1 MKSTYRILFLIRKK
15 KLNKDGLTNIM
26 VRVSIGGEKAEFSS
40 LAFVKPETWSPL
52 GKVLGRTKEAQQIN
66 DSLDKIKIA
75 LDKHYK
81 AILEKDGYV
90 TPNKLKDTYLGKDI
104 RKTTVLSLYNVKVEQ
119 KRNLVG
125 KTIRSTTLSK
135 YLATTKRVADF
146 MAYKYKKDD
155 MPIRDVDFQFVTDYE
170 VYLKSVCECG
180 HNSTV
185 KHLRYLKQV
194 VTNALKNR
202 YITND
207 PFDDYTLGYKPVKKE
222 FLIEPEIKELMKKK
236 FMAKRLE
243 EVRDVFLFQCFTGIA
258 YIDAV
263 NLTKDNIVE
272 DGFGQKW
279 IQLTRQ
285 KSSVQ
290 ANIPLLDVPL
300 SILKKYGRSANDK
313 LLPLQSNQK
322 MNEYLKEIA
331 AVCGINKRLTTHCG
345 RHTFGTIMLTKGVS
359 IESVSKMLGHTN
371 ITTTQ
376 IYAKVLNQ
384 KISTEVNKVRHEFDD
399 MVQFYRQAK

>member
-1 MKSTYRILFLIRKK
+1 
-15 KLNKDGLTNIM
+15 M
-26 VRVSIGGEKAEFSS
+26 VRISISAEKAEFSS
-40 LAFVKPETWSPL
+40 KEFVKPEMWSSL
-52 GKVLGRTKEAQQIN
+52 GKVMGRTKEAQQIN

-75 LDKHYK
+75 LDKQYK
-81 AILEKDGYV
+81 EILEKDGYV
-90 TPNKLKDTYLGKDI
+90 TPDKLRDTYLGKII
-104 RKTTVLSLYNVKVEQ
+104 RKHSVLSLYDIKVEQ

-125 KTIRSTTLSK
+125 KTIRCTTLSK
-135 YLATTKRVADF
+135 YLATRKRVADF
-146 MAYKYKKDD
+146 MVYKYKKED
-155 MPIRDVDFQFVTDYE
+155 MPIRDVNFQFVTDYE
-170 VYLKSVCECG
+170 VYLKSICKCG

-185 KHLRYLKQV
+185 KHLRYLKQI

-202 YITND
+202 YITVD

-222 FLIEPEIKELMKKK
+222 FLIEPEIKKLMNKK
-236 FMAKRLE
+236 FESKRLE
-243 EVRDVFLFQCFTGIA
+243 EVRDVFLFQIFTGLA
-258 YIDAV
+258 YIDAA
-263 NLTKDNIVE
+263 NLTEDNIIE

-300 SILKKYGRSANDK
+300 SILKKYRGLEDGK
-313 LLPLQSNQK
+313 LLPIHTNQK

-331 AVCGINKRLTTHCG
+331 SLCGINKRLTTHCG
-345 RHTFGTIMLTKGVS
+345 RHSFGTIMLTKGVS

-384 KISTEVNKVRHEFDD
+384 KIFTEVNKVRGELDGL
-399 MVQFYRQAK
+399 AKYYKQRK

>member
-26 VRVSIGGEKAEFSS
+26 VRVTIGGEKAEFSS

-135 YLATTKRVADF
+135 YLATTKRVTNF
-146 MAYKYKKDD
+146 MAYKYKKED

-207 PFDDYTLGYKPVKKE
+207 PFNDYTLGYKPVKKE

-236 FMAKRLE
+236 FTAKRLE

-263 NLTKDNIVE
+263 NLTEDNIVE

-300 SILKKYGRSANDK
+300 SILKKYWRSANDK
-313 LLPLQSNQK
+313 LLPIQSNQK

-331 AVCGINKRLTTHCG
+331 TICGINKRLTTHCG

-399 MVQFYRQAK
+399 MAQFYRQAK

>member
-1 MKSTYRILFLIRKK
+1 MNSTYRILFLIRKR
-15 KLNKDGLTNIM
+15 LNKDGLASIS
-26 VRVSIGGEKAEFSS
+26 VRISISGEKSEFSS
-40 LAFVKPETWSPL
+40 LQFVKPEMWSPT
-52 GKVLGRTKEAQQIN
+52 GRAIGRTKEAIVIN
-66 DSLDKIKIA
+66 DALDKIKIA

-90 TPNKLKDTYLGKDI
+90 TTEKLKDTYLGREI
-104 RKTTVLSLYNVKVEQ
+104 RKTTVLSLYDIKVEQ

-125 KTIRSTTLSK
+125 KIIRDTTLSK
-135 YLATTKRVADF
+135 YLATRKRIGDF
-146 MAYKYKKDD
+146 MVYKYKKED

-170 VYLKSVCECG
+170 VYLKSVCKCG
-180 HNSTV
+180 HNSSV

-194 VTNALKNR
+194 ITNALKNR
-202 YITND
+202 YISVD

-222 FLIEPEIKELMKKK
+222 FLIEPEIKKLMNKK
-236 FMAKRLE
+236 FDVPRLE
-243 EVRDVFLFQCFTGIA
+243 EVRDVFLFQIFTGLA
-258 YIDAV
+258 YIDAA
-263 NLTKDNIVE
+263 NLTEDNIIE

-300 SILKKYGRSANDK
+300 SILKKYSGLENGK
-313 LLPLQSNQK
+313 LLPIHTNQK

-331 AVCGINKRLTTHCG
+331 TLCGIKKRLTTHCG
-345 RHTFGTIMLTKGVS
+345 RHSFGTIMLTKGVS

-384 KISTEVNKVRHEFDD
+384 KIFTEVNKVRGEFDD
-399 MVQFYRQAK
+399 MMKYYKQKR

>member
-1 MKSTYRILFLIRKK
+1 MKSTYRILFLIRKRD
-15 KLNKDGLTNIM
+15 LNKDGLANIM
-26 VRVSIGGEKAEFSS
+26 VRISISGEKAEFSS
-40 LAFVKPETWSPL
+40 KEFVKPEMWNSL
-52 GKVLGRTKEAQQIN
+52 GKVMGRTKEAQQIN

-75 LDKHYK
+75 LDKQYK
-81 AILEKDGYV
+81 EILEKDGYV
-90 TPNKLKDTYLGKDI
+90 TPDKLRDTYLGKII
-104 RKTTVLSLYNVKVEQ
+104 RKHSVLSLYDIKVEQ

-125 KTIRSTTLSK
+125 KTIRCTTLSK
-135 YLATTKRVADF
+135 YLATRKRVADF
-146 MAYKYKKDD
+146 MVYKYKKED
-155 MPIRDVDFQFVTDYE
+155 MPIRDINFQFVTDYE
-170 VYLKSVCECG
+170 VYLKSICKCG

-202 YITND
+202 YITVD

-222 FLIEPEIKELMKKK
+222 FLIEPEIKKLMNKK
-236 FMAKRLE
+236 FESKRLE
-243 EVRDVFLFQCFTGIA
+243 EVRDVFLFQIFTGLA
-258 YIDAV
+258 YIDAA
-263 NLTKDNIVE
+263 NLTEDNIIE

-300 SILKKYGRSANDK
+300 SILKKYRGLEDGK
-313 LLPLQSNQK
+313 LLPIHTNQK

-331 AVCGINKRLTTHCG
+331 SLCGINKRLTTHCG
-345 RHTFGTIMLTKGVS
+345 RHSFGTIMLTKGVS

-384 KISTEVNKVRHEFDD
+384 KIFTEVNKVRGELDGL
-399 MVQFYRQAK
+399 AKYYKQRR

>member
-26 VRVSIGGEKAEFSS
+26 VRISIGGEKAEFSS
-40 LAFVKPETWSPL
+40 LQFVKPEMWNPL
-52 GKVLGRTKEAQQIN
+52 GKVMGKTKEVQQIN

-90 TPNKLKDTYLGKDI
+90 TADKLRDTYLGKI
-104 RKTTVLSLYNVKVEQ
+104 VRKHTVLSLYDIKVEQ

-125 KTIRSTTLSK
+125 KTIRDTTLAK
-135 YLATTKRVADF
+135 YLATRKRVGDF
-146 MAYKYKKDD
+146 MVYKYKKED
-155 MPIRDVDFQFVTDYE
+155 MPIRDVDFQFITDYE
-170 VYLKSVCECG
+170 VYLKSVCGCG

-185 KHLRYLKQV
+185 KHLRYLKQI

-202 YITND
+202 YITVD

-222 FLIEPEIKELMKKK
+222 FLIEPEIKKLMNKK
-236 FMAKRLE
+236 FESKRLE
-243 EVRDVFLFQCFTGIA
+243 EVRDVFLFQIFTGLA
-258 YIDAV
+258 YIDAA
-263 NLTKDNIVE
+263 NLTEDNIIE

-300 SILKKYGRSANDK
+300 SILKKYRGLEDGK
-313 LLPLQSNQK
+313 LLPIHTNQK

-331 AVCGINKRLTTHCG
+331 SLCGINKRLTTHCG
-345 RHTFGTIMLTKGVS
+345 RHSFGTIMLTKGVS

-384 KISTEVNKVRHEFDD
+384 KIFTEVNKVRGELDSL
-399 MVQFYRQAK
+399 AKYYKQRK

>member
-15 KLNKDGLTNIM
+15 NVNKDGLTNIM
-26 VRVSIGGEKAEFSS
+26 VRISISGEKAEFSS
-40 LAFVKPETWSPL
+40 LTFVKPEMWSPL
-52 GKVLGRTKEAQQIN
+52 GKVMGKTKESQKIN
-66 DSLDKIKIA
+66 DTLDRIKIA
-75 LDKHYK
+75 LDNHYK
-81 AILEKDGYV
+81 AILDKDGYV
-90 TPNKLKDTYLGKDI
+90 TAEKLKDTYLGREI
-104 RKTTVLSLYNVKVEQ
+104 RKTTVLSLYDTKVEQ

-125 KTIRSTTLSK
+125 KTIRDTTLSK
-135 YLATTKRVADF
+135 YLATRKRVGDF
-146 MAYKYKKDD
+146 MVHKYKKED

-170 VYLKSVCECG
+170 VYLKSVCKCG

-185 KHLRYLKQV
+185 KHLRYLKQII
-194 VTNALKNR
+194 TNALKNR
-202 YITND
+202 YITVD

-222 FLIEPEIKELMKKK
+222 FLIEPEIKKLMNKK
-236 FMAKRLE
+236 FEAPRLE
-243 EVRDVFLFQCFTGIA
+243 EVRDVFLFQIFTGLA
-258 YIDAV
+258 YIDAA
-263 NLTKDNIVE
+263 NLTNDNIIE

-300 SILKKYGRSANDK
+300 SILKKYRGLENGK
-313 LLPLQSNQK
+313 LLPIHTNQK

-331 AVCGINKRLTTHCG
+331 SLCGINKRLTTHCG
-345 RHTFGTIMLTKGVS
+345 RHSFGTIMLTKGVS

-384 KISTEVNKVRHEFDD
+384 KIFTEVNKVRGELDD
-399 MVQFYRQAK
+399 LAKYYKQRK

>member
-1 MKSTYRILFLIRKK
+1 
-15 KLNKDGLTNIM
+15 M
-26 VRVSIGGEKAEFSS
+26 VRITISGEQAEFSS
-40 LAFVKPETWSPL
+40 KEFVKPEMWSSL
-52 GKVLGRTKEAQQIN
+52 GKAIGRTKEAQQIN

-75 LDKHYK
+75 LDKQYK
-81 AILEKDGYV
+81 EILEKDGYV
-90 TPNKLKDTYLGKDI
+90 TPDKLRDTYLGKII
-104 RKTTVLSLYNVKVEQ
+104 RKHSVLSLYDIKVEQ

-125 KTIRSTTLSK
+125 KTIRCTTLSK
-135 YLATTKRVADF
+135 YLATRKRVGDF
-146 MAYKYKKDD
+146 MVYKYKKED

-170 VYLKSVCECG
+170 VYLKSVCGCG

-185 KHLRYLKQV
+185 KHLRYLKQIV
-194 VTNALKNR
+194 SNALKNR
-202 YITND
+202 YITVD

-222 FLIEPEIKELMKKK
+222 FLIEPEIKKLMNKK
-236 FMAKRLE
+236 FESKRLE
-243 EVRDVFLFQCFTGIA
+243 EVRDVFLFQIFTGLA
-258 YIDAV
+258 YIDAA
-263 NLTKDNIVE
+263 NLTEDNIIE

-300 SILKKYGRSANDK
+300 SILKKYRGLEDGK
-313 LLPLQSNQK
+313 LLPIHTNQK

-331 AVCGINKRLTTHCG
+331 SLCGINKRLTTHCG
-345 RHTFGTIMLTKGVS
+345 RHSFGTIMLTKGVS

-384 KISTEVNKVRHEFDD
+384 KIFTEVNKVRGELDGL
-399 MVQFYRQAK
+399 AKYYKQRK